1 MFGFLSFIHYHPPS
15 ISLSLV
21 FLDLRPRIKQGRS
34 ERMVHGFGLV
44 WFDLVWFGAK
54 SQRD

>member
-44 WFDLVWFGAK
+44 QKA
-54 SQRD
+54 SEIEMEIRSC